1 MAISYSTAKWV
12 APLSFI
18 IDFAA
23 QQYGMFAIPNMKDIH
38 DRNLS
43 FFSPQPFFIAAFF
56 FPQQIVQL
64 VWLYRLYKLDPK
76 KGQVGGEE
84 LDQQVDYV
92 PYYALGNLCIAG
104 REVPRLDMNS
114 TVTGTSV
121 DGLLELRASAD
132 QSPIR
137 YDQYS
142 RTAPLHDCQAA
153 SNERA
158 VNLLSPYTCRL
169 EDICWHW
176 RPRLFAQRIRCV
188 LQGSTCDFANPY
200 IGRYWVWTGQ
210 HSE

>member
-1 MAISYSTAKWV
+1 MGISYSAAKWV

-23 QQYGMFAIPNMKDIH
+23 QQYSIFSTPNMKDIH

-56 FPQQIVQL
+56 FLQQIFQL
-64 VWLYRLYKLDPK
+64 AWLYRLYKLDPK
-76 KGQVGGEE
+76 KGQVERE
-84 LDQQVDYV
+84 ALDQQVDYV

-121 DGLLELRASAD
+121 DGLLELRASGG

-137 YDQYS
+137 HDQYS
-142 RTAPLHDCQAA
+142 RTALLHDCQAA
-153 SNERA
+153 SNEQV
-158 VNLLSPYTCRL
+158 VNLLSSYACRL

-176 RPRLFAQRIRCV
+176 CPRLFAQRICCV

-200 IGRYWVWTGQ
+200 IDRYLVWAGQ
-210 HSE
+210 RRE